1 MRAPVV
7 AAAVVAALASC
18 CPATWCPEGANL
30 MPCRCHEYAIGLR
43 VTCTGIRNPRQLVGP
58 FTYLRDYELNSLT
71 LQDVNFSITV
81 HLFEG
86 LRVTTIRIVSSTFH
100 IEDAPFHGRADTAL
114 VLGTRINFLDVRH
127 TDLDFGNAHLAAMNS
142 LEHVMVDTSTIQVL
156 RKNWFHGL
164 TQLKSFA
171 IENTRI
177 DRVEEQALSG
187 LDSVEEIKLPANKL
201 YRVQRNYFP
210 HLAASLRFLDF
221 SDNKLTSLP
230 HDMFENMPVLES
242 VMLSRN
248 KFKTLSPAPWRPMLR
263 QLHSIK
269 LDGNPIDCGANISW
283 LLEGDAR
290 HKISGTCTTPRLL
303 AGVSISE
310 LNDTRYSR

>member
-221 SDNKLTSLP
+221 
-230 HDMFENMPVLES
+230 
-242 VMLSRN
+242 R
-248 KFKTLSPAPWRPMLR
+248 
-263 QLHSIK
+263 
-269 LDGNPIDCGANISW
+269 
-283 LLEGDAR
+283 
-290 HKISGTCTTPRLL
+290 
-303 AGVSISE
+303 
-310 LNDTRYSR
+310 